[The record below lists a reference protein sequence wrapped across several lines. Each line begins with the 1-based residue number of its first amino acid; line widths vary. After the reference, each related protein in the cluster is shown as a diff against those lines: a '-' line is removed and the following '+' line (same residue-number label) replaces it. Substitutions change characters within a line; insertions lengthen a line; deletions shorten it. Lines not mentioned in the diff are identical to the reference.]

1 MTKPCPGA
9 PPPTRPSFVLPKGT
23 CDSHLH
29 VLGPYSVYPLAEH
42 RAYTSP
48 EAPLGQL
55 VELLD
60 IMTIDR
66 AVIAHVSA
74 HGADMRV
81 TLDALQALG
90 PRARATIT
98 LLPEATDS
106 ELDRLHDL
114 GVRGVRLSKIFDLE
128 VTKDSI
134 QRVADRIARLGWHIS
149 IWPAT
154 LEELRNIEAAV
165 AAVPIDIVLDHLA
178 GNAWK
183 PELSLEQEGF
193 ALLRALLGS
202 GRVWLKLSGM
212 YRASSNPFPW
222 PELVP
227 FGRKLV
233 EAHTDRLLWASDWPH
248 VGVFTGNMPRSH
260 ELIDWLPMIGCDA
273 QALEQILVRNPARLF
288 GFPD

>member
-1 MTKPCPGA
+1 MG
-9 PPPTRPSFVLPKGT
+9 
-23 CDSHLH
+23 
-29 VLGPYSVYPLAEH
+29 
-42 RAYTSP
+42 
-48 EAPLGQL
+48 
-55 VELLD
+55 
-60 IMTIDR
+60 IDR

-90 PRARATIT
+90 NRARATIT
-98 LLPEATDS
+98 LLPETTES

-114 GVRGVRLSKIFDLE
+114 GVRGVRLSKIFGLD
-128 VTKDSI
+128 VTKASI
-134 QRVADRIARLGWHIS
+134 QRVADRIAPLGWHIS
-149 IWPAT
+149 IWPAS

-165 AAVPIDIVLDHLA
+165 RAVSADIVLDHLA

-183 PELSLEQEGF
+183 PELGIEQEGF
-193 ALLRALLGS
+193 ALLRGLLGS

-212 YRASSNPFPW
+212 YRASSSPFPW

-233 EAHTDRLLWASDWPH
+233 EAHADRLLWASDWPH
-248 VGVFTGNMPRSH
+248 VGVWTGNIPHSH

-273 QALEQILVRNPARLF
+273 GTLEQILVRNPSRLF